1 MAKHD
6 PEKKGGTH
14 AFVPATFRVNALE
27 RERDSVDFK
36 VLDRQEEK

>member
-6 PEKKGGTH
+6 PEKKGGAY
-14 AFVPATFRVNALE
+14 AFVPAAFRVNALE
-27 RERDSVDFK
+27 QERDSVDFK